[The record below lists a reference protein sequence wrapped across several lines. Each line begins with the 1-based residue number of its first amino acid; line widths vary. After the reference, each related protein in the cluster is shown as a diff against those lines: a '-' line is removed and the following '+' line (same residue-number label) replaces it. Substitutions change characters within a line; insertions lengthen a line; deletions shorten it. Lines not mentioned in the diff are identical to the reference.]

1 MLSRDDIRPEQTQML
16 LTRGFLPISVDYRL
30 CPETSLT
37 KGPMTD
43 VLDALAWI
51 RNELPQLSL
60 MRKDIHVDAKKVVA
74 VGWSTGGHLA
84 MSLAWQSAARNIS
97 APDAILAFY
106 CPTDYEDSFWTT
118 PNIPVGSRDDTAAAR
133 GLSLTY
139 ELDHDV
145 WAGISEQ
152 PIVAY
157 NVPPRKRALGG
168 WMASDDARSRLALY
182 MNWHGRTLHVLL
194 HGLDKRSR
202 AEAAAPSPQLIAQ
215 VSPQANIRRGLY
227 ATPTFIIHPR
237 EDDLIPW
244 QQSIRTFEA
253 LRDQEV
259 DADIRIVEGVP
270 HLFDVYPEHRA
281 NEAGMEAIVAG
292 YDFLSK
298 HVGLEKDEYA

>member
-202 AEAAAPSPQLIAQ
+202 AEAAAPSLFTLAKMILSRGSRAYGHSRP
-215 VSPQANIRRGLY
+215 SGIRRSTQTLELWKVCRISLTS
-227 ATPTFIIHPR
+227 TPSTEQMRLGWKRSSRVTISC
-237 EDDLIPW
+237 L
-244 QQSIRTFEA
+244 
-253 LRDQEV
+253 
-259 DADIRIVEGVP
+259 
-270 HLFDVYPEHRA
+270 
-281 NEAGMEAIVAG
+281 NM
-292 YDFLSK
+292 
-298 HVGLEKDEYA
+298 